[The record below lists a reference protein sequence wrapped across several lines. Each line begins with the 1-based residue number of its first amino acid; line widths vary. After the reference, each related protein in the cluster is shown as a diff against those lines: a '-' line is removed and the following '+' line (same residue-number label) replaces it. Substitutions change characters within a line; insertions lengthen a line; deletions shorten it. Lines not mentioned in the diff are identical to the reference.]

1 LSRSIRIEEE
11 AQPAMTNVR
20 FDHCVI
26 RVTNWGASNA
36 FYREVLGAEVVSQ
49 GEGWVYRFGDAQLN
63 CHGPGVDASPVAKRP
78 VMPGGSDL
86 CFEWPGPV
94 EAEQARAAVL
104 GTTNNGGFGSGG
116 FNVGGFGAPAAPAG
130 FSPGQS
136 ALLQAAG
143 AGQADPNIRQLVTR
157 ENSALAE
164 EAKSFTDD
172 LVFWQS
178 PEPPGTVVDAS
189 KEAQRIQN
197 NQALGNSVTTGETPQ
212 IERREK
218 GILEGIF

>member
-1 LSRSIRIEEE
+1 MTRRFVASLCLVVCLGLSVS
-11 AQPAMTNVR
+11 A
-20 FDHCVI
+20 C
-26 RVTNWGASNA
+26 GNA
-36 FYREVLGAEVVSQ
+36 RKTLGLEKKPPDEFAVVARAPLALPPDFRLRPP
-49 GEGWVYRFGDAQLN
+49 E
-63 CHGPGVDASPVAKRP
+63 PGKERP
-78 VMPGGSDL
+78 QEQNPT
-86 CFEWPGPV
+86 
-94 EAEQARAAVL
+94 EQARAAVL

-116 FNVGGFGAPAAPAG
+116 FGVSGFGAPAAPAG

-178 PEPPGTVVDAS
+178 PEPSGTVVDAS